1 MLDTADARSLH
12 LHSLDSLL
20 ADLVSGRPV
29 GLDADGMR
37 RFALQTAEA
46 RALLD
51 WYWRNRP
58 TWSKAV
64 GKELLPLLVEAAAQT
79 PPDLTAASAATSTLR
94 SYLPI
99 RIEIFRFGGVQ
110 EYDCDEPLV
119 IDFDK
124 PLLLLEGHN
133 GCGKTSILNAV
144 VWCLTGKLYRAQRAP
159 ADGHESVPLAV
170 GDSDDHDTDDA
181 ATDSALVCPVPPK
194 TVLDG
199 LDGKPLPLDTQVAIT
214 VRDAASGREITLR
227 RRLYSK
233 PSKKTAKPEIETS
246 GFEELGLDPVAFA
259 VGTTMPGLLPHIRIG
274 AESDLG
280 KAIAELTGLAPLR
293 LMVKHARRARE
304 RIEKE
309 LIGQDLEGAIEAA
322 DERYL
327 KARSE
332 LAALIAGHPTV
343 APVDAAS
350 VPSTATDA
358 GARLAA
364 TVAAI
369 RQRQADAYADARAI
383 LGAGFD
389 PKDATARQQLD
400 VSVTLASAA
409 LDFTALAALD
419 GAATLK
425 KLGELDEVELVR
437 CETTIVAF
445 RTEAQELLALAADP
459 AQGSRLRLYAR
470 VGNWQRDAAGSVP
483 PDTCPTCLQPFDDRI
498 DPATGRRP
506 CDHLAEARTGG
517 KAFLEKT
524 LRTWAGDA
532 LGKLARDLPE
542 IVVKVMRNGLPAT
555 PAALLRKALTDDL
568 FAGSGFAGVLAPL
581 RAYAVALCDAHLA
594 ALPPFT
600 EPPVDATLAAEAA
613 FADLDKALRA
623 LTRAIAFARWRRA
636 AQPDCM
642 AAFLAIVGRPK
653 AVTVAAP
660 PHEQPLSRQVEA
672 LADIV
677 RASAPAGAALRFVQD
692 MQRELATRH
701 SRSAEIARARKAA
714 EALAELFPIGDLVRE
729 QLDGLR
735 RRLDGDTT
743 LWMERLYRAATV
755 GTAPNPRR
763 SAVDPSGKL
772 DVLVERNGTLV
783 GAEHIGNASF
793 LRAYLT
799 AFLIAFWK
807 HVRDA
812 RGGLSLLVLDDPQ
825 ELLDPNNR
833 RLLADG
839 LGHLLGAGATLLV
852 STHDSRFALEVC
864 GSRRCRVDLDHRSV
878 HARNAKRPCT
888 QLAPSVADLDRKRK
902 AFEEDGD
909 AHGAARDYANEFR
922 IFIEARIS
930 DFFDQPAYAQPHK
943 LALGKLLDELKRQSR
958 TAEGLAGPAFDA
970 LFAEPA
976 LQSGSAFRDL
986 LNRVHHKDAHEV
998 TCGDVKHHVNDFDR
1012 VRRLILDAHDE
1023 HRRWLRRDPAG
1034 RSAAPVHVLDA
1045 VRRPSFGVLHR
1056 ALDLAAF
1063 SSADGG
1069 GGGEGDGSALSDG
1082 WFTDKALFVL
1092 CADTLGFAAPA
1103 GSALLVEAAST
1114 SVEDHRLVVALHDG
1128 RVYAR
1133 RLLRSSEVPG
1143 RVVLVA
1149 ESEDPLH
1156 RPPPVVLPA
1165 EEVRLHKVVGVLFAA
1180 RPVYPRADNEAFAQE
1195 FHPRL
1200 AQISRLYQARGS
1212 SGVPLVLD
1220 GQTVLG
1226 GVAITSDGIDQYRR
1240 RLVAVCTDDGEAIFK
1255 RVGDPLP
1262 GLPWLRLFESVGG
1275 LGDSRVI
1282 QMEDVEGNDAAVP
1295 RFVGAREVIGV
1306 LYG

>member
-1 MLDTADARSLH
+1 MLDAADIRSLH

-29 GLDADGMR
+29 GLDADGTR
-37 RFALQTAEA
+37 RFTLESDEA
-46 RALLD
+46 RTLLD
-51 WYWRNRP
+51 WYRRNR
-58 TWSKAV
+58 TAWSKAV
-64 GKELLPLLVEAAAQT
+64 AKELLPLLVDAAAQT
-79 PPDLTAASAATSTLR
+79 PPDLTAASISSSTPR
-94 SYLPI
+94 SYVPT
-99 RIEIFRFGGVQ
+99 RIEILRFGGVQ

-119 IDFDK
+119 IDLDK

-159 ADGHESVPLAV
+159 ADGHEPMPLAV
-170 GDSDDHDTDDA
+170 RDTGDDDA
-181 ATDSALVCPVPPK
+181 DDASVDSTLVCPVPPK
-194 TVLDG
+194 AVLDG
-199 LDGKPLPLDTQVAIT
+199 LGGKPLPLDTRVAVT
-214 VRDAASGREITLR
+214 VRDAASGREITVR

-246 GFEELGLDPVAFA
+246 GFEELGLDPVAFT

-293 LMVKHARRARE
+293 LMVKHARRVRE

-309 LIGQDLEGAIEAA
+309 LIGQDLEGAIEAV

-327 KARSE
+327 KARGE
-332 LAALIAGHPTV
+332 LVALIAEHPKV
-343 APVDAAS
+343 APADAAS
-350 VPSTATDA
+350 VPYTATDA
-358 GARLAA
+358 EARLAA
-364 TVAAI
+364 IVADI

-383 LGAGFD
+383 LGSHFD
-389 PKDATARQQLD
+389 PQDAAARQQLD
-400 VSVTLASAA
+400 ASVTLATAA
-409 LDFTALAALD
+409 LDFAALAALD
-419 GAATLK
+419 NAATLK
-425 KLGELDEVELVR
+425 KLGELDEAELDH
-437 CETTIVAF
+437 CETVMDAF
-445 RTEAQELLALAADP
+445 RTEARELLALAADP

-470 VGNWQRDAAGSVP
+470 VGNWQRDAAPVP
-483 PDTCPTCLQPFDDRI
+483 PDTCPTCLQPFDGRV

-506 CDHLAEARTGG
+506 CDHLAEARNGG

-524 LRTWAGDA
+524 LKAWAGDA
-532 LGKLARDLPE
+532 LGKLAHDLPE
-542 IVVKVMRNGLPAT
+542 ILVKAMRKGLPAT
-555 PAALLRKALTDDL
+555 PAALLRTALTDDL
-568 FAGSGFAGVLAPL
+568 FAGPGFTGVLAPL
-581 RAYAVALCDAHLA
+581 RAHAVALCDAHLA

-600 EPPVDATLAAEAA
+600 EPTVDATLAAEAA
-613 FADLDKALRA
+613 LADLDRVLHTLA
-623 LTRAIAFARWRRA
+623 RAIAFARWRRA
-636 AQPDCM
+636 AQPDCT
-642 AAFLAIVGRPK
+642 AAFLAIVGRPRAPK
-653 AVTVAAP
+653 TAAP

-677 RASAPAGAALRFVQD
+677 RAAAPAGAALRLAQD
-692 MQRELATRH
+692 MQRELATRR
-701 SRSAEIARARKAA
+701 SRTAEIARARKAA
-714 EALAELFPIGDLVRE
+714 EALEELFPIGDLVHE

-735 RRLDGDTT
+735 RRLDGDTM
-743 LWMERLYRAATV
+743 LWMERLYRAATA

-763 SAVDPSGKL
+763 SAVDPAGKL
-772 DVLVERNGTLV
+772 NVLVERNGTLV
-783 GAEHIGNASF
+783 AAEHIGNASF

-812 RGGLSLLVLDDPQ
+812 HGGLSLLVLDDPQ

-833 RLLADG
+833 RRLADTM
-839 LGHLLGAGATLLV
+839 GHLLGVGATLLV

-864 GSRRCRVDLDHRSV
+864 GSRRCRAGLDHRSV

-902 AFEEDGD
+902 AFEEDDD

-930 DFFDQPAYAQPHK
+930 DLFDQPAYAQPRK
-943 LALGKLLDELKRQSR
+943 LALGELLDELRRQSR
-958 TAEGLAGPAFDA
+958 TAEGLSGAAFDS
-970 LFAEPA
+970 LLAEPA
-976 LQSGSAFRDL
+976 LRSGSAFRDL

-998 TCGDVKHHVNDFDR
+998 TWGDVKHHVDDFDR
-1012 VRRLILDAHDE
+1012 VRRLVLDAHDE
-1023 HRRWLRRDPAG
+1023 HRRWLRRDPAVRG
-1034 RSAAPVHVLDA
+1034 AAPVHVLDA
-1045 VRRPSFGVLHR
+1045 VRRPTFGVLHR

-1063 SSADGG
+1063 SSADGDS
-1069 GGGEGDGSALSDG
+1069 GGEGDGSALSDE

-1103 GSALLVEAAST
+1103 GSALIVEAANT
-1114 SVEDHRLVVALHDG
+1114 PVEDHRLVVALHDG

-1133 RLLRSSEVPG
+1133 RLLRSPDLPG
-1143 RVVLVA
+1143 RAVLVA
-1149 ESEDPLH
+1149 ETEDPLH

-1180 RPVYPRADNEAFAQE
+1180 KPVYPRDGNEAFAQE

-1226 GVAITSDGIDQYRR
+1226 GVAITPDSIDQYRR
-1240 RLVAVCTDDGEAIFK
+1240 RLVAVCTDDGEAFFK
-1255 RVGDPLP
+1255 RVGEPLP
-1262 GLPWLRLFESVGG
+1262 GLPRLRLFESVGG

-1282 QMEDVEGNDAAVP
+1282 QMEAAEENDGAVP